1 MKASTRAA
9 LTLALVALLLFG
21 VAAWLGIPTTPH
33 GKTVVTVRVWDQQVA
48 EAYRGSFDEFSR
60 RNPDIQVAVTV
71 TSYASYFNSLR
82 TDVAGHGADDIF
94 WLSNAYLSDYADT
107 GNLVPVEPR
116 ADWDPSV
123 VAQFTRDG
131 KLWGVPQ
138 LSDAGIALYYNK
150 NLLDAAQVDPAE
162 LAELRWDP
170 DPEVDT
176 LRPMLHRLTAPG
188 HWGYNAANDLQG
200 IYLNYLGSAGAVFQ
214 ADDKF
219 AFANPRAE
227 MAFTYLVDLINIDRV
242 APSAADTND
251 NNDFSRNQF
260 LQGRMALFQSGT
272 YNLAQ
277 IQANATFPWG
287 VAMMPAGPQ
296 GRVSVTNGI
305 VAAANS
311 SSPHPDAVHKVLAWM
326 GSTDGNAFLGRSGS
340 AIPAVL
346 SARAPYFQHWADK
359 GVDVSPFF
367 EVLRGQQIAAPGGQG
382 FGAGFAALKPYFA
395 EMFLGRLDVREALQ
409 QAQRAANRALER

>member
-1 MKASTRAA
+1 MKSSTRAV
-9 LTLALVALLLFG
+9 LTLGLVALLLFG
-21 VAAWLGIPTTPH
+21 LAAWLGIPKTPH
-33 GKTVVTVRVWDQQVA
+33 GKTVVTVRVWDEQVA
-48 EAYRGSFDEFSR
+48 NAYRSSFDEFTR
-60 RNPDIQVAVTV
+60 RNPDITVVTTV
-71 TSYASYFNSLR
+71 TSYAGYFNSLR

-107 GNLVPVEPR
+107 GNLIPVDPQ

-123 VAQFTRDG
+123 VTQFTRAG

-150 NLLDAAQVDPAE
+150 NLLDEAQVDPDE
-162 LAELRWDP
+162 LADLRWDA
-170 DPEVDT
+170 DPAVDT
-176 LRPMLHRLTAPG
+176 LRPMLHRLTGPG
-188 HWGYNAANDLQG
+188 HWAYNAANDLQG

-214 ADDKF
+214 QDDKF
-219 AFANPRAE
+219 AFANPQAE
-227 MAFTYLVDLINIDRV
+227 MAFRYLVDLINVDKV
-242 APSAADTND
+242 SPSAADTND

-277 IQANATFPWG
+277 IQQNATFPWG
-287 VAMMPAGPQ
+287 VAMMPAGPE

-311 SSPHPDAVHKVLAWM
+311 SSPHPEAVKRVLAWM
-326 GSTDGNAFLGRSGS
+326 GSTDGNSFLGRSGS

-346 SARAPYFQHWADK
+346 TAREPYLQHWADK
-359 GVDVSPFF
+359 GVDVGLFF
-367 EVLRGQQIAAPGGQG
+367 EVLNGAQIAAPGGQG

-395 EMFLGRLDVREALQ
+395 EMFLGRLDVHTALQ
-409 QAQRAANRALER
+409 QAQHAANRALER

>member
-1 MKASTRAA
+1 MKSSTRAA
-9 LTLALVALLLFG
+9 LVLGLVTLLLFG
-21 VAAWLGIPTTPH
+21 IAVWLGIPKTAH
-33 GKTVVTVRVWDQQVA
+33 GKTVVTVRVWDEQVA
-48 EAYRGSFDEFSR
+48 KAYRSSFDEFSR
-60 RNPDIQVAVTV
+60 RNPDIEVAVTV

-107 GNLVPVEPR
+107 ANLTPIEPQE
-116 ADWDPSV
+116 DWDPSV
-123 VAQFTRDG
+123 VAQFTRSG
-131 KLWGVPQ
+131 KLWGAPQ

-150 NLLDAAQVDPAE
+150 NLLDEAQVDPAE
-162 LAELRWDP
+162 LAELRWDA
-170 DPEVDT
+170 DPAVDT
-176 LRPMLHRLTAPG
+176 LRPMLHRLTGPG
-188 HWGYNAANDLQG
+188 HWAYNAANDLQG

-214 ADDKF
+214 KDDRF
-219 AFANPRAE
+219 AFANPLAE
-227 MAFTYLVDLINIDRV
+227 MAFTYLVDLINVDKV
-242 APSAADTND
+242 APSAADTNA

-311 SSPHPDAVHKVLAWM
+311 SSPHPEATKRVLAWM
-326 GSTDGNAFLGRSGS
+326 GSADGNSFLGRSGS

-346 SARAPYFQHWADK
+346 TAREPYFQHWAGK
-359 GVDVSPFF
+359 GVDVAPFF
-367 EVLRGQQIAAPGGQG
+367 QVLEGQQIAAPGGQG

-395 EMFLGRLDVREALQ
+395 EMFLGRLDVHTALQ
-409 QAQRAANRALER
+409 QAQQAANKALEK

>member
-1 MKASTRAA
+1 MKSSTRAA
-9 LTLALVALLLFG
+9 VTLGLVALLLFG
-21 VAAWLGIPTTPH
+21 IAGWLGIPKTSH
-33 GKTVVTVRVWDQQVA
+33 GKSVVTVRVWDEQVA
-48 EAYRGSFDEFSR
+48 RAYRSSFDEFTR
-60 RNPDIQVAVTV
+60 RNPDISVVTTV
-71 TSYASYFNSLR
+71 TSYASYFNTLR

-107 GNLVPVEPR
+107 GNLRAVDPH

-123 VAQFTRDG
+123 VAQFTRGG

-150 NLLDAAQVDPAE
+150 NLLDEAQVDPAE
-162 LAELRWDP
+162 LADLRWDA
-170 DPEVDT
+170 DPAVDT
-176 LRPMLHRLTAPG
+176 LRPILHRLTGPG
-188 HWGYNAANDLQG
+188 HWAYNAANDLQG

-214 ADDKF
+214 LDDRF
-219 AFANPRAE
+219 AFANPQAE
-227 MAFTYLVDLINIDRV
+227 MAFRYLVDLINVDKV
-242 APSAADTND
+242 APSAADTNA

-277 IQANATFPWG
+277 IQQNATFPWG
-287 VAMMPAGPQ
+287 VAMMPAGPD

-311 SSPHPDAVHKVLAWM
+311 SSAHPEAAQQVLAWM
-326 GSTDGNAFLGRSGS
+326 GGADGNSFLGRDGS

-346 SARAPYFQHWADK
+346 TARDPYFQYWAGK
-359 GVDVSPFF
+359 GVDVAPFF
-367 EVLRGQQIAAPGGQG
+367 EVLNGAQIAAPGGQG

-395 EMFLGRLDVREALQ
+395 EMFLGRLDVHTALAQAQ
-409 QAQRAANRALER
+409 QAANKAIER

>member
-1 MKASTRAA
+1 MKSSTRAA
-9 LTLALVALLLFG
+9 LTLGLVALLLFG
-21 VAAWLGIPTTPH
+21 IAGWLGIPKTPQ
-33 GKTVVTVRVWDQQVA
+33 GKTVVTVRVWDARVA
-48 EAYRGSFDEFSR
+48 EAYRSSFDEFTR
-60 RNPDIQVAVTV
+60 RDPEIQVAVTV

-107 GNLVPVEPR
+107 ANLIPIDPQE
-116 ADWDPSV
+116 DWDPSV
-123 VAQFTRDG
+123 VAQFTRGG

-150 NLLDAAQVDPAE
+150 NLLDQAQVDPAE

-170 DPEVDT
+170 DPAVDT
-176 LRPMLHRLTAPG
+176 LRPMLHRLTGPG
-188 HWGYNAANDLQG
+188 HWAYNAANDLQG

-214 ADDKF
+214 AGDKF
-219 AFANPRAE
+219 AFANTRAE
-227 MAFTYLVDLINIDRV
+227 MAFQYLVDLINVDKV
-242 APSAADTND
+242 APSAADTNA

-272 YNLAQ
+272 YNLAP

-287 VAMMPAGPQ
+287 VAMMPAGPE

-311 SSPHPDAVHKVLAWM
+311 FSPHPEATQRVLAWM
-326 GSTDGNAFLGRSGS
+326 GSTDGNVFLGRSGS

-346 SARAPYFQHWADK
+346 GAREPYFQHWTAR
-359 GVDVSPFF
+359 GVDVAPFF
-367 EVLRGQQIAAPGGQG
+367 QVLNGAQIAAPGGQG
-382 FGAGFAALKPYFA
+382 FGAGFASLKPYFA
-395 EMFLGRLDVREALQ
+395 EMFLGRLDVQTALQ
-409 QAQRAANRALER
+409 QAQQAANRAIEK

>member
-1 MKASTRAA
+1 MKSSTRAA
-9 LTLALVALLLFG
+9 LTLGLVALLLFG
-21 VAAWLGIPTTPH
+21 IAGWLGIPKTPH
-33 GKTVVTVRVWDQQVA
+33 GKTVVTVRVWDERVA
-48 EAYRGSFDEFSR
+48 EAYRSSFDEFSR
-60 RNPDIQVAVTV
+60 RDPDIQVAVTV

-82 TDVAGHGADDIF
+82 TDVAGHGAGDIF

-107 GNLVPVEPR
+107 GNLIPVDPQE
-116 ADWDPSV
+116 DWDPSV
-123 VAQFTRDG
+123 VAQFTRGG

-150 NLLDAAQVDPAE
+150 NLLDEAQVDPAE
-162 LAELRWDP
+162 LAELRWDA
-170 DPEVDT
+170 DPAVDT
-176 LRPMLHRLTAPG
+176 LRPMLHRLTGPG
-188 HWGYNAANDLQG
+188 HWAYNAANDLQG

-214 ADDKF
+214 AGDKF

-227 MAFTYLVDLINIDRV
+227 MAFAYLVQLINLDKV

-272 YNLAQ
+272 YNLSQ

-287 VAMMPAGPQ
+287 VAMMPAGPE

-311 SSPHPDAVHKVLAWM
+311 SSSHPDAIQRVLTWM
-326 GSTDGNAFLGRSGS
+326 GSTEGNVFLGRSGS

-346 SARAPYFQHWADK
+346 GAREPYFQHWTARD
-359 GVDVSPFF
+359 VDVAPFF
-367 EVLRGQQIAAPGGQG
+367 QVLNGAQIAAPGGQG

-395 EMFLGRLDVREALQ
+395 EMFLGRLDVHSALQ
-409 QAQRAANRALER
+409 QAQQAANRAIER

>member
-1 MKASTRAA
+1 MKSSTRAV
-9 LTLALVALLLFG
+9 LTLGLVALLLFG
-21 VAAWLGIPTTPH
+21 LAAWLGIPKTPH
-33 GKTVVTVRVWDQQVA
+33 GKTVVTVRVWDEQVA
-48 EAYRGSFDEFSR
+48 NAYRSSFDEFTR
-60 RNPDIQVAVTV
+60 RNPDITVVTTV
-71 TSYASYFNSLR
+71 TSYAGYFNSLR
-82 TDVAGHGADDIF
+82 TDVAGRGADDIF

-107 GNLVPVEPR
+107 GNLIPVDPQ

-123 VAQFTRDG
+123 VTQFTRAG

-150 NLLDAAQVDPAE
+150 NLLDEAQVDPDE
-162 LAELRWDP
+162 LADLRWDA
-170 DPEVDT
+170 DPAVDT
-176 LRPMLHRLTAPG
+176 LRPMLHRLTGPG
-188 HWGYNAANDLQG
+188 HWAYNAANDLQG

-214 ADDKF
+214 QDDKF
-219 AFANPRAE
+219 AFANPQAE
-227 MAFTYLVDLINIDRV
+227 MAFRYLVDLINVDKV

-277 IQANATFPWG
+277 IQQNATFPWG
-287 VAMMPAGPQ
+287 VAMMPAGPE

-311 SSPHPDAVHKVLAWM
+311 SSPHPEAVKRVLAWM
-326 GSTDGNAFLGRSGS
+326 GSTDGNSSLGRSGS

-346 SARAPYFQHWADK
+346 TAREPYLQHWADK
-359 GVDVSPFF
+359 GVDVGPFF
-367 EVLRGQQIAAPGGQG
+367 EVLNGAQIAAPGGQG

-395 EMFLGRLDVREALQ
+395 EMFLGRLDVHTALQ
-409 QAQRAANRALER
+409 QAQQAANRALER